1 MTTPDPVMK
10 LVDIITAQ
18 TKQIA
23 RLQAGIKKIE
33 EWEGNHYQDTL
44 IGVGIL
50 AEKDMEP

>member
-33 EWEGNHYQDTL
+33 EWEGSHYQDTL
-44 IGVGIL
+44 IGVEIL
-50 AEKDMEP
+50 TEKDMEL